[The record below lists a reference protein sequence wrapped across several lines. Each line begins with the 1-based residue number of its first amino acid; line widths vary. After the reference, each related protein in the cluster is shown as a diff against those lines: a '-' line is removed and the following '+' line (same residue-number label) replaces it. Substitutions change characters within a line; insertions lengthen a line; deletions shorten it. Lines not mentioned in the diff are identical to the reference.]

1 MTQNNQATRTVG
13 PGTTIRDAKTA
24 SNVILAQGNVS
35 ADANT
40 TEIQVDRPCMVT
52 VEMVLGTI
60 ASGVTGFDV
69 EIQGSDVSGFGSG
82 VVSYGRFDTVANSDD
97 DTTRQLTAQVYKKY
111 MRAVIDYT
119 GSGNCNVGIFV
130 RTPHDRRTDSTT
142 A

>member
-1 MTQNNQATRTVG
+1 MAQATRTVG

-35 ADANT
+35 ADTTT
-40 TEIQVDRPCMVT
+40 TEITVDRPCLVN

-60 ASGVTGFDV
+60 ASGVSLFEV

-82 VVSYGRFDTVANSDD
+82 VVNYGRFADVAHTDD
-97 DTTRQLTAQVYKKY
+97 DTTRVLSCQVYKKY

-130 RTPHDRRTDSTT
+130 RTPYDRRTDRTT

>member
-1 MTQNNQATRTVG
+1 MAQATRTVG

-35 ADANT
+35 ADTTT
-40 TEIQVDRPCMVT
+40 TEITVDRPCLVN

-60 ASGVTGFDV
+60 ASGVSDFDV

-82 VVSYGRFDTVANSDD
+82 VVSYGHFDTVGPSDD
-97 DTTRQLTAQVYKKY
+97 DTTRVLSCQVYKKY

-130 RTPHDRRTDSTT
+130 RTPYDRRADSTT

>member
-1 MTQNNQATRTVG
+1 MAQATRTVG

-40 TEIQVDRPCMVT
+40 TEITVDRPCLVN

-60 ASGVTGFDV
+60 ASGVSDFDV

-82 VVSYGRFDTVANSDD
+82 VVSYGHFDTVGPADD
-97 DTTRQLTAQVYKKY
+97 DTTRVLSCQVYKKY

-130 RTPHDRRTDSTT
+130 RTPYDRRADSTT

>member
-1 MTQNNQATRTVG
+1 MAQATRTVG

-40 TEIQVDRPCMVT
+40 TEITVDRPCLVN

-60 ASGVTGFDV
+60 ASGVSDFDV

-82 VVSYGRFDTVANSDD
+82 VVSYGHFDTVGPSDD
-97 DTTRQLTAQVYKKY
+97 DTTRVLSCQVYKKY

-130 RTPHDRRTDSTT
+130 RTPYDRRADSTT

>member
-1 MTQNNQATRTVG
+1 MAQATRTVG

-40 TEIQVDRPCMVT
+40 TEITVDRPCLVN

-60 ASGVTGFDV
+60 ASGVSDFDV

-82 VVSYGRFDTVANSDD
+82 VVSYGHFDTVGPSDD
-97 DTTRQLTAQVYKKY
+97 DTTRVLSCQVYKKY
-111 MRAVIDYT
+111 MRAVLDYT

-130 RTPHDRRTDSTT
+130 RTPHDRRADSTT

>member
-1 MTQNNQATRTVG
+1 MAQATRTVG

-40 TEIQVDRPCMVT
+40 TEITVDRPCLVN

-60 ASGVTGFDV
+60 ASGVSDFDV

-82 VVSYGRFDTVANSDD
+82 VVSYGHFDTVGPSDD
-97 DTTRQLTAQVYKKY
+97 DTTRVLSCQVYKTY

-130 RTPHDRRTDSTT
+130 RTPYDRRSASTT

>member
-1 MTQNNQATRTVG
+1 MAQATRTVG

-40 TEIQVDRPCMVT
+40 TEITVDRPCLVN

-60 ASGVTGFDV
+60 ASGVSDFDV
-69 EIQGSDVSGFGSG
+69 EIQGSDVSGFCSG
-82 VVSYGRFDTVANSDD
+82 VVSYGHFDTVGPSDD
-97 DTTRQLTAQVYKKY
+97 DSTRVLSCQVYKKY

-130 RTPHDRRTDSTT
+130 PTPYDRRADSTT

>member
-1 MTQNNQATRTVG
+1 MAQATRTVG

-40 TEIQVDRPCMVT
+40 SEITVDRPCLVN

-60 ASGVTGFDV
+60 AAGVSDFDV

-82 VVSYGRFDTVANSDD
+82 VVSYGHFDTVGPDDD
-97 DTTRQLTAQVYKKY
+97 DTTRVLSCQVYKKY
-111 MRAVIDYT
+111 MRAVIDYE

-130 RTPHDRRTDSTT
+130 RTPYDRRADSTT

>member
-1 MTQNNQATRTVG
+1 MAQATRTVG

-35 ADANT
+35 ADNAGT
-40 TEIQVDRPCMVT
+40 TALQVDRPCMVT
-52 VEMVLGTI
+52 IEMVLGTI
-60 ASGVTGFDV
+60 AAGVTGFDV
-69 EIQGSDVSGFGSG
+69 EIQGSDVSNFGSG
-82 VVSYGRFDTVANSDD
+82 VVSYGRFDTVGADDD

-111 MRAVIDYT
+111 MRAVIDHS

>member
-1 MTQNNQATRTVG
+1 MQATRTVG
-13 PGTTIRDAKTA
+13 PGTVIRDAKTA
-24 SNVILAQGNVS
+24 SNVLLAQGNVS
-35 ADANT
+35 ADVDT

-52 VEMVLGTI
+52 IEMVLGTI

-111 MRAVIDYT
+111 MRASIDYT
-119 GSGNCNVGIFV
+119 GSGNCNVGLFV

>member
-1 MTQNNQATRTVG
+1 MAQATRTVG

-40 TEIQVDRPCMVT
+40 SEITVDRPCLVN

-60 ASGVTGFDV
+60 AAGVSDFDV

-82 VVSYGRFDTVANSDD
+82 VVS
-97 DTTRQLTAQVYKKY
+97 
-111 MRAVIDYT
+111 
-119 GSGNCNVGIFV
+119 
-130 RTPHDRRTDSTT
+130 
-142 A
+142 

>member
-1 MTQNNQATRTVG
+1 MAQATRTVG

-40 TEIQVDRPCMVT
+40 TEITVDRPCLVN

-60 ASGVTGFDV
+60 ASGVSDFDV

-82 VVSYGRFDTVANSDD
+82 VVSYGHFDTVGPSDD
-97 DTTRQLTAQVYKKY
+97 DTTRVLSCQVYKKY

-130 RTPHDRRTDSTT
+130 RTPYDRRSASTT

>member
-1 MTQNNQATRTVG
+1 MAQATRTVG

-40 TEIQVDRPCMVT
+40 TEITVDRPCLVN

-60 ASGVTGFDV
+60 ASGVSDFDV

-82 VVSYGRFDTVANSDD
+82 VVSYGHFDTVGPSDD
-97 DTTRQLTAQVYKKY
+97 DSTRVLSCQVYKQY
-111 MRAVIDYT
+111 MRAVLDYT

-130 RTPHDRRTDSTT
+130 RTPYDRRAASTT

>member
-1 MTQNNQATRTVG
+1 MAQATRTVG
-13 PGTTIRDAKTA
+13 PGTTIRDAKTS

-40 TEIQVDRPCMVT
+40 SEITVDRPCLVN

-60 ASGVTGFDV
+60 AAGVSDFDV

-82 VVSYGRFDTVANSDD
+82 VVSYGHFDTVGPDD
-97 DTTRQLTAQVYKKY
+97 DDSTRVLSCQVYKKY

-130 RTPHDRRTDSTT
+130 RTPYDRRADSTT

>member
-1 MTQNNQATRTVG
+1 MAQATRTVG

-35 ADANT
+35 ATANT
-40 TEIQVDRPCMVT
+40 TEITVDRPCLVN

-60 ASGVTGFDV
+60 ASGVSDFDV

-82 VVSYGRFDTVANSDD
+82 VVSYGHFDTVGPSDD
-97 DTTRQLTAQVYKKY
+97 DTTRVLSCQVYKKY

-130 RTPHDRRTDSTT
+130 RTPYDRRAASTT

>member
-1 MTQNNQATRTVG
+1 MAQATRTVG

-40 TEIQVDRPCMVT
+40 TEITVDRPCLVN

-60 ASGVTGFDV
+60 ASGVSDFDV

-82 VVSYGRFDTVANSDD
+82 VVSYGHFDTVGPSDD
-97 DTTRQLTAQVYKKY
+97 DSTRVLSCQVYKQY
-111 MRAVIDYT
+111 MRAVLTYT

-130 RTPHDRRTDSTT
+130 RTPYDRRSASTT